1 MKFLIIE
8 DEPRAAKRLKRL
20 ILEKYTTA
28 DILEILDSVESALLW
43 LNDDNASKVELAFA
57 DIELADGTSFE
68 IFQNFDVQFP
78 VIFTTAYDEYAL
90 DAFKVHAID
99 YLLKPIKRDDLFAAL
114 DKFEKF
120 GRTEKGN
127 TDALQQLI
135 ASVEKPQRKNRFVIR
150 VGRTIKIIGIE
161 RVAYFYTE
169 DKITYLVDR
178 NGRRFPMDQTLS
190 EIMDMLEEHEFFR
203 ANRQFIVRID
213 AIGVIHATSKA
224 RLKIA
229 LTPPVNGDVVVS
241 TERSAMFK
249 KWLEG

>member
-1 MKFLIIE
+1 MKLLIIE

-20 ILEKYTTA
+20 ILEKYSTA
-28 DILEILDSVESALLW
+28 DILEVLDSVESALLW
-43 LNDDNASKVELAFA
+43 LTDTNAEKVDLAFA

-68 IFQNFDVQFP
+68 IFENYDVQFP

-99 YLLKPIKRDDLFAAL
+99 YVLKPIKRKDLFDAL
-114 DKFEKF
+114 DKFERF
-120 GRTEKGN
+120 GMAKKS
-127 TDALQQLI
+127 DASSLNKLI
-135 ASVEKPQRKNRFVIR
+135 ASIDKPKHKNRFIIR

-169 DKITYLVDR
+169 DKITYLIDR
-178 NGRRFPMDQTLS
+178 NNKRFPMDQTLS
-190 EIMDMLEEHEFFR
+190 EIIDVLDDQQFFR

-224 RLKIA
+224 RLKIG
-229 LTPPVNGDVVVS
+229 LLPPVDRDVVVS

>member
-8 DEPRAAKRLKRL
+8 DEPRAADRLKRL
-20 ILEKYTTA
+20 IIEKYSTA
-28 DILEILDSVESALLW
+28 DILQVLDSVESALMW
-43 LNDDNASKVELAFA
+43 LSDDNAANVDLAFV

-68 IFQNFDVQFP
+68 IFQNYDVQFP

-90 DAFKVHAID
+90 DAFKVHALD
-99 YLLKPIKRDDLFAAL
+99 YLLKPIKREELFGAL
-114 DKFEKF
+114 DKFERY
-120 GRTEKGN
+120 GLAERTDVSSLK
-127 TDALQQLI
+127 QLI
-135 ASVEKPQRKNRFVIR
+135 ASIEKPNRKNRFIIR
-150 VGRTIKIIGIE
+150 VGRTIKVIGIE

-169 DKITYLVDR
+169 DKITYLTDR
-178 NGRRFPMDQTLS
+178 NNKRFPMDQTLS
-190 EIMDMLEEHEFFR
+190 EIMDVINEQEFFR

-213 AIGVIHATSKA
+213 AIGVIHATSKS

-229 LTPPVNGDVVVS
+229 LTPPVNRDVIVS